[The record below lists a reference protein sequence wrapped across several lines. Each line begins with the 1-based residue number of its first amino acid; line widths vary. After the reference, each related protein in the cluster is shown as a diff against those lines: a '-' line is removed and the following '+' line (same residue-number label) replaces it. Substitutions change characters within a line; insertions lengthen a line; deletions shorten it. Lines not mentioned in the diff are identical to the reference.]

1 MTFGKKKDGD
11 AGNTDGTTK
20 ISKKGVVL
28 TCIIVASILGASFI
42 VWFLPSDNVP
52 TQSTTNNM
60 TVTFG
65 DPNATLMSTESQFTL
80 LQSEVQNY
88 INETS
93 PDTVENMSEFNSFV
107 DTSIAQNNELML
119 SLLNQRPDQSI
130 MPDYMKLMGEMK
142 NYSQYLSGLKNMT
155 LK

>member
-1 MTFGKKKDGD
+1 MTIGKKKDSD
-11 AGNTDGTTK
+11 AGNTDNTTK

-28 TCIIVASILGASFI
+28 TCVIVAAILGASFI

-52 TQSTTNNM
+52 SQSTTNM
-60 TVTFG
+60 TVTFR
-65 DPNATLMSTESQFTL
+65 DPNATLMSTESQFAL

-88 INETS
+88 IDEPSLTKA
-93 PDTVENMSEFNSFV
+93 ENITEFNSFV
-107 DTSIAQNNELML
+107 DTSIAQNNALML
-119 SLLNQRPDQSI
+119 SLLNQRPDQLI
-130 MPDYMKLMGEMK
+130 MPDYLKLMGEMK

>member
-11 AGNTDGTTK
+11 ANNTNNNK
-20 ISKKGVVL
+20 RISKKGIIF
-28 TCIIVASILGASFI
+28 TCVMVAAILGASFI

-52 TQSTTNNM
+52 TQSTTNM
-60 TVTFG
+60 TVTFR
-65 DPNATLMSTESQFTL
+65 DPNATLMSTESQFAL

-88 INETS
+88 IDEPSLTK
-93 PDTVENMSEFNSFV
+93 VENITEFNSFV
-107 DTSIAQNNELML
+107 DTSIAQNNALML
-119 SLLNQRPDQSI
+119 SLLNQRTDQSI
-130 MPDYMKLMGEMK
+130 MPNYLKLMGEMK

>member
-11 AGNTDGTTK
+11 AGKSDNTTQ
-20 ISKKGVVL
+20 ISKKGIVL
-28 TCIIVASILGASFI
+28 TCVIVAAILGASFI
-42 VWFLPSDNVP
+42 VWFLPYDNVP
-52 TQSTTNNM
+52 NQSTTNM
-60 TVTFG
+60 TVTFR

-93 PDTVENMSEFNSFV
+93 LNKVKNINGFNSFV
-107 DTSIAQNNELML
+107 DTSIAQNNGLML

-130 MPDYMKLMGEMK
+130 MPDYLKLMGEMK
-142 NYSQYLSGLKNMT
+142 NYSQYLSSLKNMT